1 MAATPQYLT
10 TPSNGLAA
18 LTTAN
23 TALTGASA
31 VAVFTAGASGGRI
44 DKVHIHATG
53 ATTAGMIRL
62 FLGSA
67 ASVAAGLLYEI
78 PVPAITPSATQP
90 AWSAEVDL
98 GIVMQA
104 NYVLSATTEKT
115 ETFDVM
121 VTMGG
126 SF

>member
-1 MAATPQYLT
+1 MAATPQYAT
-10 TPSNGLAA
+10 TPSNGMGS

-31 VAVFTAGASGGRI
+31 VTVFTAGASGGRV
-44 DKVHIHATG
+44 DKIHIHATG
-53 ATTAGMIRL
+53 ATTAGMIRI

-67 ASVAAGLLYEI
+67 ASTAAALICEI
-78 PVPAITPSATQP
+78 PVIANTPSATNP
-90 AWSAEVDL
+90 AWSADVDL

-104 NYVLSATTEKT
+104 TYVLSATTEKT

-121 VTMGG
+121 VTNGG